1 MNRDYMANM
10 LFNINDVVE
19 TIQHHLINDDII
31 GEYHEDQAF
40 DRAIAYDED
49 KSWAL
54 GTWDE
59 GVNDQSH
66 AGTEEVDD

>member
-1 MNRDYMANM
+1 MKTYRVLMA
-10 LFNINDVVE
+10 E
-19 TIQHHLINDDII
+19 THSQYYEVKARN
-31 GEYHEDQAF
+31 EDEAY
-40 DRAIAYDED
+40 DRAVAYDED

-66 AGTEEVDD
+66 AGTEEV